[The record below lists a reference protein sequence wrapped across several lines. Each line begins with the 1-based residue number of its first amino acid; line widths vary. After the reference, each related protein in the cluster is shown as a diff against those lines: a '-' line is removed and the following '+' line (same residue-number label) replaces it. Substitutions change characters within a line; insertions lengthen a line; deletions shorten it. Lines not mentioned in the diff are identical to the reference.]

1 MAAVD
6 IADQG
11 GRRLVDPLRALY
23 EDRAAPKKLESETS
37 VRWVVN
43 RLECRARPLY
53 GRQDGD
59 VVSVTQCVSEHTHT
73 KHYTGK
79 NGDVVS
85 VNINTQYTG
94 HNLLQ
99 QDICN
104 QLMLPLAKQEG
115 TSPGPAN

>member
-1 MAAVD
+1 MAVVD
-6 IADQG
+6 IAVQG

-23 EDRAAPKKLESETS
+23 EDRAAPKKQESETS

-43 RLECRARPLY
+43 RLECGARPLY
-53 GRQDGD
+53 GRQD
-59 VVSVTQCVSEHTHT
+59 
-73 KHYTGK
+73 
-79 NGDVVS
+79 GDVVS

-104 QLMLPLAKQEG
+104 QLMLPLAKQGE
-115 TSPGPAN
+115 TSPGPVN